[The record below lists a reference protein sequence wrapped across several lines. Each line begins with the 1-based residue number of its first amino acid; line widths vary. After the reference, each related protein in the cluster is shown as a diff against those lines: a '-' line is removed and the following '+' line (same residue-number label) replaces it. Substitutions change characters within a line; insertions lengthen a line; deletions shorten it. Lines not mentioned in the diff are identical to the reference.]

1 MYSGIHTHLTHH
13 PFEGYYVTFIFFGL
27 QKNCLRRPWDPW
39 KQLGAGHCGWNCM
52 VPKQRQRRWM
62 AREGGAGSW
71 GGKRCKP
78 WDLGMARAI
87 NQWILVLGGES
98 EFLKLSQGS
107 TIPET
112 SRETDLFFFLWMIP
126 NFHEFSKLHQ
136 AGLSTSPFQ
145 VDPSSS
151 MLLALYVLIC
161 WLQTA
166 AEQLH
171 VPDPKVSKRR
181 WDGNFWI

>member
-1 MYSGIHTHLTHH
+1 
-13 PFEGYYVTFIFFGL
+13 
-27 QKNCLRRPWDPW
+27 
-39 KQLGAGHCGWNCM
+39 
-52 VPKQRQRRWM
+52 M

-71 GGKRCKP
+71 GNKNMQP
-78 WDLGMARAI
+78 WDLGMARAPFF
-87 NQWILVLGGES
+87 LVWDISKQAIHQSISESLFWGGGS
-98 EFLKLSQGS
+98 EFLKLSQDS

-112 SRETDLFFFLWMIP
+112 SRETDLFFFSWMIP
-126 NFHEFSKLHQ
+126 NFHELSKLHQ

-171 VPDPKVSKRR
+171 VPGPKVSKRR
-181 WDGNFWI
+181 